1 MQVCSKLFLGIITY
15 SNVAEG
21 QKIAKKLSSQI
32 NKESITLQS
41 LLEDY
46 NACGVSNDPYSEHLC
61 LPDVFNPAVVEARLQ
76 SSGTWCS
83 LAAGEKREII
93 DSYLV
98 LCRCREEIA
107 MLQEDANNVLAYYT
121 RRKSVIQEEIQRH
134 SCQESLYNMG
144 ATSLLH
150 SALIETSRLL
160 SESIHAA
167 DLVQKNISGFSMD
180 CVQSSSDSCSDSC
193 SSSDEL

>member
-1 MQVCSKLFLGIITY
+1 MQVCSKLCSGIITY
-15 SNVAEG
+15 SNVAEE

-46 NACGVSNDPYSEHLC
+46 NAYGVSNDPYSDHLC
-61 LPDVFNPAVVEARLQ
+61 LPDVFNPSVVEAKLQ

-93 DSYLV
+93 DSYLA

-107 MLQEDANNVLAYYT
+107 MLQEDANNVIAYYT
-121 RRKSVIQEEIQRH
+121 RRKSVILEEIQRH

-160 SESIHAA
+160 SGSIHAA
-167 DLVQKNISGFSMD
+167 DLVQKNISGFSTD
-180 CVQSSSDSCSDSC
+180 CASIQSSSDSCR
-193 SSSDEL
+193 SSDEL

>member
-1 MQVCSKLFLGIITY
+1 MQVCSTLFSGIITY
-15 SNVAEG
+15 SNDAEG

-41 LLEDY
+41 LLEEY
-46 NACGVSNDPYSEHLC
+46 NACGASNDSYSGHLC
-61 LPDVFNPAVVEARLQ
+61 LPDVFNPSVVEAKLQ
-76 SSGTWCS
+76 SSGIWCS
-83 LAAGEKREII
+83 LAAGDKREII

-98 LCRCREEIA
+98 LLRCREEIE
-107 MLQEDANNVLAYYT
+107 MLQEDADNVIAYYT
-121 RRKSVIQEEIQRH
+121 RRKSLIQEEIQRH
-134 SCQESLYNMG
+134 SSQESLYNMG

-167 DLVQKNISGFSMD
+167 VLVQKNISGFNS
-180 CVQSSSDSCSDSC
+180 CASIQNSS

>member
-1 MQVCSKLFLGIITY
+1 MQQAINFLGIITY

-21 QKIAKKLSSQI
+21 QKIAKKLSSRI
-32 NKESITLQS
+32 NKETITLQS

-46 NACGVSNDPYSEHLC
+46 NACGISNDPYSDHLC
-61 LPDVFNPAVVEARLQ
+61 LPDVLNPSVVEAKLQ

-107 MLQEDANNVLAYYT
+107 MLQEDANNVIAYY
-121 RRKSVIQEEIQRH
+121 IQEER
-134 SCQESLYNMG
+134 
-144 ATSLLH
+144 
-150 SALIETSRLL
+150 
-160 SESIHAA
+160 
-167 DLVQKNISGFSMD
+167 V
-180 CVQSSSDSCSDSC
+180 
-193 SSSDEL
+193 